1 MQARG
6 SAGGDLPEAED
17 DDKWAQGQN
26 CLLYLRSA
34 KNDYYTRLSVLQTKS
49 RIRDV
54 LETKLDFYGALHTK
68 PLFKSAAY
76 KFPKYLM
83 VGHSSTVGPNKPRH

>member
-6 SAGGDLPEAED
+6 SAGDDLPEAEE

-34 KNDYYTRLSVLQTKS
+34 KNDYYTR
-49 RIRDV
+49 RGV
-54 LETKLDFYGALHTK
+54 LETKLEIHDVLETI
-68 PLFKSAAY
+68 
-76 KFPKYLM
+76 
-83 VGHSSTVGPNKPRH
+83 